1 MRKDST
7 CCEFLRFHSLAYPP
21 KILFSHL
28 NKFASP
34 CVPLKFFI
42 VPSFLGSGNVPSKDS
57 HGKTPMKL
65 EPKLQDL
72 VFVMWSPGNA
82 HSTDFILF
90 WNACFYFILE
100 CVVGERFLQD
110 LHPWQSPPQS
120 RALSESSPCSTF
132 PCTGSYSCKARNLS
146 LYIPLTVLSWKQDI
160 LRPTLDEGP
169 GSNFLGT
176 NLDWFEANWILE
188 LDYTLVPSPILGSP
202 NQELSF

>member
-7 CCEFLRFHSLAYPP
+7 CCEFLSFHSLAYPP

-110 LHPWQSPPQS
+110 LHPWQSPLH
-120 RALSESSPCSTF
+120 R
-132 PCTGSYSCKARNLS
+132 
-146 LYIPLTVLSWKQDI
+146 LYIILKCLFLFYFRMCSWWKIPARSPSMAKPTTVTSFIRIQPMFNFPLHRL
-160 LRPTLDEGP
+160 L
-169 GSNFLGT
+169 FL
-176 NLDWFEANWILE
+176 
-188 LDYTLVPSPILGSP
+188 
-202 NQELSF
+202 